1 MSSSTATQFHAPV
14 QDLSQRMIKKHHVAI
29 ILLHWFNAITWLI
42 ELTTGAA
49 LIQSEHFRFVPVW
62 FVTMITEVFGT
73 RANLLR
79 FHIAAGLT
87 WITVFA
93 VYAVFGWQTYFHQ
106 EVLEREVA
114 LDKDDFNWLRIRLL
128 RILGRSN
135 EHLPPQGIYNAGQKM
150 FALMV
155 YIMIP
160 VIMGTGLVMAFHWG
174 SMSVVGWAVVLHFA
188 AVAVVVSG
196 LMVHVYM
203 GAVFPEEKPA
213 FFSMITGMVPEE
225 FAYKHHHKWWKEV
238 KMLEELHAAGQAE
251 PRPVPRPSRL
261 AAALR
266 MKEHWPGYWAGFGL
280 GLTLLATFLVVGQ
293 GLGASGG
300 FTRYLAFILS
310 VIAPGYASSHPY
322 WSNYV
327 QPGQPVLFDF
337 LVFELIG
344 VAAGGVVSGWLAGRL
359 KWTTDKGP
367 RISPQTRWALAFV
380 GGAISGVG
388 ARMARGCTSG
398 LALSGGSVLS
408 AGAFIFM
415 MAVFAAGFIG
425 AYFLRRIWL

>member
-1 MSSSTATQFHAPV
+1 
-14 QDLSQRMIKKHHVAI
+14 MIKKHHVAI

-62 FVTMITEVFGT
+62 FVVMITEVFGT

-93 VYAVFGWQTYFHQ
+93 VYAIFGWRTYFHQ

-114 LDKDDFNWLRIRLL
+114 LDQDDFNWLRIRLL
-128 RILGRSN
+128 RILGRSG
-135 EHLPPQGIYNAGQKM
+135 EQLPPQGIYNAGQKL

-174 SMSVVGWAVVLHFA
+174 SMTVVGWAVVLHFT

-196 LMVHVYM
+196 LMIHVYM

-251 PRPVPRPSRL
+251 PRPAPRPSRL

-266 MKEHWPGYWAGFGL
+266 MKEYWPGYWAGFGL
-280 GLTLLATFLVVGQ
+280 GLTLLATFLAVGQ

-300 FTRYLAFILS
+300 FTRYVAFLLS

-344 VAAGGVVSGWLAGRL
+344 VAIGGAVSGWLAGRL
-359 KWTTDKGP
+359 KWTTDRGP
-367 RISPQTRWALAFV
+367 RISPQTRWALAFA
-380 GGAISGVG
+380 GGAISGFG

-415 MAVFAAGFIG
+415 LAVFAAGFIG

>member
-1 MSSSTATQFHAPV
+1 MSSAV
-14 QDLSQRMIKKHHVAI
+14 QAHFSPTGMIKKHHVAI

-49 LIQSEHFRFVPVW
+49 LIQSEYFRFVPVW
-62 FVTMITEVFGT
+62 FVTMITEVFGS

-93 VYAVFGWQTYFHQ
+93 VYGIFGWRTYLHQ

-114 LDKDDFNWLRIRLL
+114 LDRDDIDWLRIRVL
-128 RILGRSN
+128 RILGRSS
-135 EHLPPQGIYNAGQKM
+135 EPLPPQGIYNAGQKM

-155 YIMIP
+155 YMMIP
-160 VIMGTGLVMAFHWG
+160 VIMITGLIMAFHWG
-174 SMSVVGWAVVLHFA
+174 SMTVVGWAVVVHFVT
-188 AVAVVVSG
+188 VAVVVSG

-213 FFSMITGMVPEE
+213 FFSMLTGMVPEE

-238 KMLEELHAAGQAE
+238 KMLEELHAAGQA
-251 PRPVPRPSRL
+251 PPQPAARPSRL
-261 AAALR
+261 MAALR

-280 GLTLLATFLVVGQ
+280 GLTLLATFLIVGQ

-300 FTRYLAFILS
+300 FTRYLAFVLS
-310 VIAPGYASSHPY
+310 VVAPGYASAHPY
-322 WSNYV
+322 WSNYL

-344 VAAGGVVSGWLAGRL
+344 VAIGGVVSGWLAGRL

-367 RISPQTRWALAFV
+367 RISPQTRWALAFA

-415 MAVFAAGFIG
+415 LSVFAAGFIG

>member
-1 MSSSTATQFHAPV
+1 MSSTSATEFQAPV

-29 ILLHWFNAITWLI
+29 ILLHWFNAFVWLV

-49 LIQSEHFRFVPVW
+49 LIQSSHFRFVPAW
-62 FVTMITEVFGT
+62 FITMMTEIFGT

-79 FHIAAGLT
+79 AHIAAGLT

-93 VYAVFGWQTYFHQ
+93 VYGIFGWRTYLHQ
-106 EVLEREVA
+106 EVLQREVA
-114 LDKDDFNWLRIRLL
+114 LDKDDLDWLRIRLL

-135 EHLPPQGIYNAGQKM
+135 QPLPPQGIYNAGQKL
-150 FALMV
+150 FAMMV
-155 YIMIP
+155 YLMIP
-160 VIMGTGLVMAFHWG
+160 IIMATGLVMAFHWG
-174 SMSVVGWAVVLHFA
+174 SAAVVGWAVVIHFA

-196 LMVHVYM
+196 LMIHVYM

-238 KMLEELHAAGQAE
+238 KMLEQLHAAGLPE
-251 PRPVPRPSRL
+251 PRPATRPSRL

-266 MKEHWPGYWAGFGL
+266 MKEHWPPYWAGLGL
-280 GLTLLATFLVVGQ
+280 GLTLLATFLIIGQ

-300 FTRYLAFILS
+300 FTRYLAFVLS
-310 VIAPGYASSHPY
+310 LIAPGYAASHPY

-327 QPGQPVLFDF
+327 QPGQSVLFDF

-344 VAAGGVVSGWLAGRL
+344 VAAGGAVSGWLAGRL

-367 RISPQTRWALAFV
+367 RISPQTRWALAFA
-380 GGAISGVG
+380 GGALSGIG

-408 AGAFIFM
+408 AGAFVFM
-415 MAVFAAGFIG
+415 LSVFAAGFIG